1 MADISAQ
8 INDKLGRLSTE
19 DFDFAIKFIALI
31 TVPEFWAE
39 FVALTPEG
47 EAAPPLEVARELVY
61 KWELKGGLQ
70 HGAETAVN

>member
-1 MADISAQ
+1 MTDVSAQ

-19 DFDFAIKFIALI
+19 DFDFAFKFIALI

-39 FVALTPEG
+39 VVDLTPEG
-47 EAAPPLEVARELVY
+47 AAAPPLEIARELVRR
-61 KWELKGGLQ
+61 WELKGGLQ